1 MKLSS
6 VVVTLILTVGVPY
19 YIYTPLPAAIEEPL
33 KLMLLD
39 ALFRAML
46 QVVRNKKKSYWRN
59 HTLYCVSLTVIS
71 INE

>member
-6 VVVTLILTVGVPY
+6 IVVTLLLTVGVSY
-19 YIYTPLPAAIEEPL
+19 YIYTPLPAAIEDHM

-46 QVVRNKKKSYWRN
+46 QVVRNKNNYKPN
-59 HTLYCVSLTVIS
+59 HTLHCISLTVLCV
-71 INE
+71 NE

>member
-39 ALFRAML
+39 ALFRAMM
-46 QVVRNKKKSYWRN
+46 QVVRNKKNSYTRN
-59 HTLYCVSLTVIS
+59 HTLHWISLTVLY

>member
-39 ALFRAML
+39 AFFRAI
-46 QVVRNKKKSYWRN
+46 N
-59 HTLYCVSLTVIS
+59 VSRQCNAFS
-71 INE
+71 ITRPMYLSGIKV